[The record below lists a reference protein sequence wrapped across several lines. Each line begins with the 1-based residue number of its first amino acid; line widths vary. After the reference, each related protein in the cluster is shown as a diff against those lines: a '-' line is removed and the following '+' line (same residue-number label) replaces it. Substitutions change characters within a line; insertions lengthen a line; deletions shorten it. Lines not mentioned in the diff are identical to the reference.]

1 MNSVTTGAATLLPV
15 IDTNPAPLW
24 LGPKTA
30 LQTLFAALHT
40 AGYTVVGPV
49 VDQAAIV
56 YDELQHIDQLPRGW
70 TDVQAPGQYRLEQ
83 TGRDTYFDYVV
94 GPHSWKKYLFP
105 ARLTVSAVVPLQG
118 GWQFETPVDHP
129 PRYAFV
135 GVRACEIAA
144 IRVQDRVFLNGSC
157 VDSAYQR
164 RREPSFIVAVNCTR
178 SGANCFCRSM
188 QTGPRCTDNFDL
200 ALTEVDNGF
209 VIEIGTAKGRELLS
223 KCDTRPATSEEV
235 TAAAAAR
242 QRAVDEQTKQMDTGG
257 LPEMLMANLQH
268 PRWQQVGA
276 RCLSCT
282 NCTMVCPTCF
292 CSSVEEV
299 PELNSGRIER
309 QRQWDSCFHEEFSN
323 LNGWPVRD
331 DTAARYRQWLTH
343 KLATWHDQFDV
354 SGCVGC
360 GRCITWCP
368 VGIDLTEEVAALREP
383 AS

>member
-1 MNSVTTGAATLLPV
+1 MSLPV
-15 IDTNPAPLW
+15 KNTDVAPVW

-30 LQTLFAALHT
+30 LQQLFAALQQT
-40 AGYTVVGPV
+40 GYTVVGPV
-49 VDQAAIV
+49 LDQAAIV
-56 YDELQHIDQLPRGW
+56 YGELGHIDQLPRGW

-105 ARLTVSAVVPLQG
+105 SQLTVSAVVPLQN

-129 PRYAFV
+129 PMYAFV

-144 IRVQDRVFLNGSC
+144 IRVQDRVFLEGTW
-157 VDSAYQR
+157 VDGAYQR
-164 RREPSFIVAVNCTR
+164 RREQAFILAVNCTC
-178 SGANCFCRSM
+178 SGANCFCVSM
-188 QTGPRCTDNFDL
+188 KSGPRCSEHFDL
-200 ALTEVDNGF
+200 ALTELESGF
-209 VIEIGTAKGRELLS
+209 VIEIGSERGRDLLAA
-223 KCDTRPATSEEV
+223 CDTRMATLDELD
-235 TAAAAAR
+235 AAVAAR
-242 QRAVDEQTKQMDTGG
+242 QRAVDQQTKRMDTQG
-257 LPEMLMANLQH
+257 LPQMLMDNLQH
-268 PRWQQVGA
+268 PRWQNVGE

-299 PELNSGRIER
+299 PDLNTSRIER

-323 LNGWPVRD
+323 LNGRPVRD

-343 KLATWHDQFDV
+343 KLATWHDQFEM

-383 AS
+383 AP